1 MNNLLT
7 KNNLDILFFIV
18 LFYLVLKYS
27 LNLNNLY
34 SKNLLEY
41 FHEKTIKLLLYF
53 MLYLLVNY
61 NKQLGLLYLLILLSL
76 ELDVILYYEN

>member
-34 SKNLLEY
+34 SKNFLEY